1 MPDYESMSLEQLQA
15 EGDRVEGLIADLR
28 KESRARASVMDR
40 KLRLVPIIP
49 TDRDQVIVA
58 PSVRAML
65 QSKIPAALF
74 EQIKGFL
81 PEDK

>member
-1 MPDYESMSLEQLQA
+1 MDYEVMTIEQLRLGSMMLEDDVQRIRA
-15 EGDRVEGLIADLR
+15 QQLAMHNVMER
-28 KESRARASVMDR
+28 KINLTPIVPTAS
-40 KLRLVPIIP
+40 
-49 TDRDQVIVA
+49 DQVIIA

-65 QSKIPAALF
+65 QTKLPAALF

>member
-1 MPDYESMSLEQLQA
+1 MPDYESMTIDQLEA
-15 EGDRVEGLIADLR
+15 EGHRVEAIIADLR

-65 QSKIPAALF
+65 QTKLPAALF